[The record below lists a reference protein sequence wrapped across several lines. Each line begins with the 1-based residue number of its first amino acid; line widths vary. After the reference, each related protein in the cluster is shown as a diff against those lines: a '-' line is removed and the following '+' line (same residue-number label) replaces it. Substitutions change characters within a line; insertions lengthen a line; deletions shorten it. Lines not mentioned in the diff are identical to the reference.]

1 MRPLAGVTAVTL
13 AVNTPGP
20 VAAARM
26 RELGAEVTKV
36 EPPAG
41 DPLELVSRSWYQEL
55 RAGQTIVRLDLK
67 TKGGRAELGGL
78 LEGADVLLTSHRPAA
93 LERLGLAWV
102 GLHARH
108 PRLVQVAIVGHGAPD
123 QHVAGHDLTYLAARG
138 LLAPPELPRTLIADL
153 GGAERAVSAVLGLLL
168 ARERGEEAGY
178 FEVALAEA
186 ADSFAAPLRHGLTAP
201 GGVLGGGLPVYG
213 LYRAREGWIALGAL
227 EPHFQEG
234 LRNGLE
240 LAELTREGLEQAFA
254 ARVAEEWEAWAR
266 TRDLPLEAVRG
277 G

>member
-1 MRPLAGVTAVTL
+1 VGVTVVTL

-20 VAAARM
+20 VAAARLS
-26 RELGAEVTKV
+26 ELGAGVTKV

-41 DPLELVSRSWYQEL
+41 DPLELVSRSWYEEL
-55 RAGQTIVRLDLK
+55 RSGQTVVRLDLK
-67 TKGGRAELGGL
+67 TERGRAELGGL
-78 LEGADVLLTSHRPAA
+78 LAGADVLLTSHRPAA
-93 LERLGLAWV
+93 LERLGLAWA

-108 PRLVQVAIVGHGAPD
+108 PRLVQVAIVGHGAPN
-123 QHVAGHDLTYLAARG
+123 QHVAGHDLTYLAGRG

-153 GGAERAVSAVLGLLL
+153 GGAERAVSAALGLLL

-178 FEVALAEA
+178 DEVALAEA
-186 ADSFAAPLRHGLTAP
+186 ADCFAAPLRHGLTAA
-201 GGVLGGGLPVYG
+201 GGVLGGGLPLYG

-227 EPHFQEG
+227 EPHFQQG
-234 LRNGLE
+234 LRDGLE
-240 LAELTREGLEQAFA
+240 LTELTREGLEQAFA
-254 ARVAEEWEAWAR
+254 AKDAEEWEGWAR